1 MYKRQESAS
10 KNGLNKLSKSS
21 SLPTLIQPQMRFK
34 PRNDVERV
42 FDEVNKNHF
51 SNVNPKIEK
60 RLRQK
65 LSVAINNTEKID
77 SSLLYIENKKENNNS
92 KVLNATRK
100 NSLEKANENYE
111 TNSKFKKSK
120 LNNVFGNK
128 KGLNQ
133 LNEMKRINKVLY
145 LDKPKKTYFKGITS
159 LNLINEARR
168 NDPADRYNHNLDDSF
183 SSYEEEGKEENSNQ
197 LICNN
202 YKNLSKKVIS
212 GKRYSIKT
220 PRKSML
226 DKKDKYM
233 HLSGMAK
240 YDKLDHIKDN
250 QSPFKEKEEQFTHT
264 KMDQLYRLAFDNEIK
279 TYKEKLCEK
288 KKYKAF
294 LDRISI
300 ATKQMISK
308 GKLCKLLKDPT
319 KFFEDFYF
327 KTYTKDKD
335 ISNKIIIN
343 ELNLQVTSKQVQIAA
358 SKVLKLCGIRRNNK
372 NADDYHKVGEGKL
385 MFTNGKNIVDFIREK
400 NL

>member
-1 MYKRQESAS
+1 
-10 KNGLNKLSKSS
+10 
-21 SLPTLIQPQMRFK
+21 MRFK

-51 SNVNPKIEK
+51 SNINTKIEQK
-60 RLRQK
+60 LRQK
-65 LSVAINNTEKID
+65 LSVAVNNTERID
-77 SSLLYIENKKENNNS
+77 SSLLYIGNKKDNTNNS
-92 KVLNATRK
+92 KILNVNRK

-120 LNNVFGNK
+120 FTKVFGSKNSNQK
-128 KGLNQ
+128 SLNQ
-133 LNEMKRINKVLY
+133 LNEIKRLNKVLY
-145 LDKPKKTYFKGITS
+145 IDRPKKSYFKGITS

-168 NDPADRYNHNLDDSF
+168 NDPADRYNHNLDNSF

-197 LICNN
+197 IIS
-202 YKNLSKKVIS
+202 KNRYESSNKKIIS

-233 HLSGMAK
+233 HLSGLAK
-240 YDKLDHIKDN
+240 YDQLDHIKDN
-250 QSPFKEKEEQFTHT
+250 QSPFKEKEDQFTHS

-294 LDRISI
+294 LDRIST
-300 ATKQMISK
+300 ASKQMISK

-385 MFTNGKNIVDFIREK
+385 MFTNGLNIIDFIKEK
-400 NL
+400 KL